1 MKGAQLVKGTL
12 YGLGI
17 GPGDPELIT
26 LKALRIL
33 RRTSVLAY
41 PAPEE
46 GESLARGIVAGH
58 LDGHHR
64 EICIRMPMV
73 AARFPA
79 QDVYDR
85 AAAELG
91 GHLDAGR
98 DVAVL
103 CEGDP
108 FFYGSFMYMF
118 GRMAAHHAVEVVPG
132 VSSLM
137 ACAARLGAPLAARND
152 VLTVLPATLPSDLLE
167 QRIREVDAVA
177 IIKVGRH
184 LQRVRAVIE
193 AMGLAANARYVEHA
207 TMDTEKILPL
217 AAVAQD
223 DVPYFSMILLHARG
237 HAWNV

>member
-1 MKGAQLVKGTL
+1 MRGTL
-12 YGLGI
+12 YGLGV

-33 RRTSVLAY
+33 ERVGVLVY

-46 GESLARGIVAGH
+46 GESLVRTIVAGH
-58 LDGHHR
+58 LDGHHE

-79 QDVYDR
+79 QDVYDG

-91 GHLDAGR
+91 RHLDAGR
-98 DVAVL
+98 DVAML

-108 FFYGSFMYMF
+108 FFYGSFMYLF
-118 GRMAAHHAVEVVPG
+118 GRMAERHAVEVVPG

-137 ACAARLGAPLAARND
+137 ACAATLGAPLAARD
-152 VLTVLPATLPSDLLE
+152 DALCVLPATLSDEALE
-167 QRIREVDAVA
+167 RRIRDVDAVA

-184 LQRVRAVIE
+184 LPRVRAVIE
-193 AMGLAANARYVEHA
+193 AMGLATNARYVEHA
-207 TMDTEKILPL
+207 TMTSEKILPL
-217 AAVAQD
+217 TEVDGDAA
-223 DVPYFSMILLHARG
+223 PYFSMILLHARG
-237 HAWNV
+237 NAWNV

>member
-1 MKGAQLVKGTL
+1 MKGTL

-33 RRTSVLAY
+33 ERTSVLAY

-46 GESLARGIVAGH
+46 GESLVRSIVADH
-58 LDGHHR
+58 LDGHHE

-79 QDVYDR
+79 QEVYDR
-85 AAAELG
+85 AAVELG
-91 GHLDAGR
+91 RHLDASR

-118 GRMAAHHAVEVVPG
+118 GRMAARHAVEVVPG

-137 ACAARLGAPLAARND
+137 ACAATLGAPLAARND
-152 VLTVLPATLPSDLLE
+152 ILAVLPATLSSELLE
-167 QRIREVDAVA
+167 QRIRDVDSVA

-184 LQRVRAVIE
+184 LQRVRAVID
-193 AMGLAANARYVEHA
+193 AMGLTASARYVEHA
-207 TMDTEKILPL
+207 TMASEKILPL
-217 AAVAQD
+217 ADVAEG
-223 DVPYFSMILLHARG
+223 VAPYFSMILLHARG
-237 HAWNV
+237 VAWNV

>member
-1 MKGAQLVKGTL
+1 MKGTL
-12 YGLGI
+12 YGIGV

-33 RRTSVLAY
+33 ERASVLAY

-46 GESLARGIVAGH
+46 GESLVRTIVADH
-58 LDGHHR
+58 LDGHHE

-85 AAAELG
+85 ASVELG
-91 GHLDAGR
+91 RHLDAGQ
-98 DVAVL
+98 DVAML

-118 GRMAAHHAVEVVPG
+118 GRMAENHAVEVVPG
-132 VSSLM
+132 VSSLT
-137 ACAARLGAPLAARND
+137 ACAATLGAPLAARND
-152 VLTVLPATLPSDLLE
+152 VLSVVPATLSNEALE
-167 QRIREVDAVA
+167 QRIRDVDAVA

-184 LQRVRAVIE
+184 LPRVRAVIE
-193 AMGLAANARYVEHA
+193 AMGLTSNARYVEHA
-207 TMDTEKILPL
+207 TMASEKILPL
-217 AAVAQD
+217 A
-223 DVPYFSMILLHARG
+223 DVDGDAAPYFSMILLHARG
-237 HAWNV
+237 NAWNV

>member
-1 MKGAQLVKGTL
+1 MKGTL
-12 YGLGI
+12 YGLGV

-33 RRTSVLAY
+33 QRTSVLAY

-46 GESLARGIVAGH
+46 GESLVRSIVAGH
-58 LDGHHR
+58 LDGRHE

-85 AAAELG
+85 AATELG
-91 GHLDAGR
+91 RHLDAGR
-98 DVAVL
+98 DVAML

-118 GRMAAHHAVEVVPG
+118 GRMAEHHTVEVVPG

-137 ACAARLGAPLAARND
+137 ACAATLGAPLAARND
-152 VLTVLPATLPSDLLE
+152 VLSVVPATLPDEALE
-167 QRIREVDAVA
+167 QRIRDVDAVA

-184 LQRVRAVIE
+184 LPRVRAVIE
-193 AMGLAANARYVEHA
+193 AMGLTAQARYVEHA
-207 TMDTEKILPL
+207 TMASEKILPL
-217 AAVAQD
+217 ADVAGGTA
-223 DVPYFSMILLHARG
+223 PYFSMILLHARG
-237 HAWNV
+237 DAWNV

>member
-1 MKGAQLVKGTL
+1 MKGTL

-33 RRTSVLAY
+33 RCTGVLAY
-41 PAPEE
+41 PAPED
-46 GESLARGIVAGH
+46 GESLVRSIVAEH
-58 LDGHHR
+58 LDGHHE

-85 AAAELG
+85 AAVELG
-91 GHLDAGR
+91 RHLDAGS
-98 DVAVL
+98 DVAML

-118 GRMAAHHAVEVVPG
+118 GRMAEHHAVEVVPG

-137 ACAARLGAPLAARND
+137 ACAATLGAPLAARND
-152 VLTVLPATLPSDLLE
+152 VLSVLPATLPNEVLE
-167 QRIREVDAVA
+167 QRIRDVDAVA
-177 IIKVGRH
+177 VIKVGRH
-184 LQRVRAVIE
+184 LQRIRAVVE
-193 AMGLAANARYVEHA
+193 AMGLTAHARYVEHA
-207 TMDTEKILPL
+207 TMASEKILPL
-217 AAVAQD
+217 A
-223 DVPYFSMILLHARG
+223 DVPDGTAPYFSMILLHARG
-237 HAWNV
+237 DAWNV